1 MEAFA
6 ERLLELRKNKNLSQ
20 MGLSKETGISQ
31 TIIAQYERNKVS
43 PTAEMIVKIADYFQV
58 TTDYLLGRED
68 YATGIVEVRQPEKK
82 EKTTDP
88 DTRKRIEYVNEN
100 FQKLVLENQL
110 QVLGFIQALIRIQE
124 KNRKSLG

>member
-68 YATGIVEVRQPEKK
+68 YATGVVEVRQPEKK

-124 KNRKSLG
+124 KNRKNLG